1 MSTPLR
7 LTADC
12 AAGVALVLFGALAI
26 VESRALPVGSLRH
39 PGPAFF
45 PIALA
50 AALILSGALL
60 VAFGGR
66 GTKLAEIGW
75 EEARH
80 ALLIMLGAAAAV
92 FLLERAGY
100 VITMTALLLYLL
112 AIVARRHVAV
122 TAAVAA
128 ALAGGTFVLFD
139 MLLRVPLPRSPFGM
153 F

>member
-1 MSTPLR
+1 MSTPVR
-7 LTADC
+7 LTADH
-12 AAGVALVLFGALAI
+12 AAGLALVLFGALAI
-26 VESRALPVGSLRH
+26 VESRALPVGSLRQ

-50 AALILSGALL
+50 AALIVSGVLLAAL
-60 VAFGGR
+60 GGR
-66 GTKLAEIGW
+66 GAKLVELGW

-92 FLLERAGY
+92 FLLERVGY

-112 AIVARRHVAV
+112 GIVARRHVAV
-122 TAAVAA
+122 SAAVAV
-128 ALAGGTFVLFD
+128 ALAAGTFVLFD
-139 MLLRVPLPRSPFGM
+139 MLLRVPLPRSPFGT